1 MINWKIFLYV
11 NFRTPKN
18 VKAFYDKFDT
28 ASNGLFEVYKLADRF
43 VEGYNNKIKEG
54 HLQE

>member
-28 ASNGLFEVYKLADRF
+28 ASNGLFVVYKLADRF
-43 VEGYNNKIKEG
+43 VEGYNNKINEG
-54 HLQE
+54 LVQK

>member
-1 MINWKIFLYV
+1 MINRKIFLYV

-18 VKAFYDKFDT
+18 VKALYDKFDT
-28 ASNGLFEVYKLADRF
+28 ASNGFFEVYKLADGF

-54 HLQE
+54 HLRE